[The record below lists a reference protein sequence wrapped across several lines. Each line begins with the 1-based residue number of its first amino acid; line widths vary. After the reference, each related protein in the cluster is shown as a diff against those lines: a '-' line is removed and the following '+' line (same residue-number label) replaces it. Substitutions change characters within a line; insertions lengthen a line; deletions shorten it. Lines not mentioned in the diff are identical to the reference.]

1 MGQRV
6 RVALVGAGVM
16 ASRYHHASL
25 ASFPDVDLVG
35 VADLVPA
42 KAEETARRFSIPAVF
57 TGVRQMLDDT
67 APDAVYVLMPPQVL
81 YEPANEVIA
90 RGLHLFVEK
99 PLALTTNQA
108 RMLAYTASQHNCL
121 TMVGFQRRHVPAIA
135 ALRSRV
141 EQAGPI
147 HSVHVDFL
155 KSTADLSRPAGFYD
169 GAIDAFTSDGI
180 HAVDTMRWLCGGE
193 VEDVRAVVR
202 RLAVPGPVPN
212 AIDAQVTFSSG
223 AVGTLRYNLLTG
235 RRIFRADFSGP
246 NITASVDP
254 DRDSL
259 IVAGDGE
266 PEIVPSSTFGRVA
279 SGTAPL
285 EDRHWL
291 GFWHE
296 SRHFID
302 CVRSGAQPT
311 SHFADAVKSMELVER
326 ILQAGASVPVL

>member
-1 MGQRV
+1 MDGRV

-16 ASRYHHASL
+16 ANRYHYTSL

-35 VADLVPA
+35 IADLVPA
-42 KAEETARRFSIPAVF
+42 KAEETARRFNIPAVYSDF
-57 TGVRQMLDDT
+57 RRMLDDT
-67 APDAVYVLMPPQVL
+67 EPDAVYVLMPPQVL
-81 YEPANEVIA
+81 YEPAHDVLV
-90 RGLHLFVEK
+90 RGMHLFVEK
-99 PLALTTNQA
+99 PLALTTSQA
-108 RMLAYTASQHNCL
+108 RMLAYTAGQHDCL

-155 KSTADLSRPAGFYD
+155 KATADLSRPAGFYD

-180 HAVDTMRWLCGGE
+180 HAVDTLRWLCGGE

-202 RLAVPGPVPN
+202 RLGVPGPVPN
-212 AIDAQVTFSSG
+212 AIDAQVTFSTG
-223 AVGTLRYNLLTG
+223 AVGTLRYNLLSG

-246 NITASVDP
+246 NVSASVDP

-259 IVAGDGE
+259 IVAGDAE
-266 PEIVPSSTFGRVA
+266 PEIISSSTFGQA
-279 SGTAPL
+279 AAGDAPL

-302 CVRSGAQPT
+302 CVRAGVQPT
-311 SHFADAVKSMELVER
+311 SHFAGAVKTMELVER
-326 ILQAGASVPVL
+326 ILQAGSSCPCL